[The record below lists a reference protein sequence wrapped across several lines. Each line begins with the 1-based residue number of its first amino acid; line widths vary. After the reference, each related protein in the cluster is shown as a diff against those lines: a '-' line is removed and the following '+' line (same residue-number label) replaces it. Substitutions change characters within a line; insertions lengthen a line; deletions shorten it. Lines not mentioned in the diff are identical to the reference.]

1 MQRFLTLDG
10 GAMITRRHFLQVSA
24 LTAAGY
30 AIAAEPILAQAIQ
43 TDTTGLVAG
52 DVSVKSGNDTIPAY
66 EARPDKP
73 GRYPVVVV
81 ISEIWGLHEY
91 IRDVARRFGKEGFY
105 AIAPELFQREGG
117 VSQLT
122 DTQEILKIVLNVP
135 RKQILQD
142 LSATANYAR
151 GQSAALSERV
161 GVTGFCWGGSTTI
174 QYAAYDKNVGGA
186 VAWYGPPGRGYKD
199 EPQPVSGFDVAKD
212 ITCPFLG
219 LFGEEDKNPTPED
232 VRKFEALLKQHDPNV
247 EIVIYPNAGHAFHAD
262 YRQSYRAEA
271 AKDGWKRCVDWFNRY
286 LHT

>member
-1 MQRFLTLDG
+1 MLYGEDMLT
-10 GAMITRRHFLQVSA
+10 RCHFMYVSA
-24 LTAAGY
+24 LTTAGY
-30 AIAAEPILAQAIQ
+30 AIAAEPILAQAIR

-52 DVSVKSGNDTIPAY
+52 EVSIKSGNDRITGY
-66 EARPDKP
+66 EARPDRP
-73 GRYPVVVV
+73 GRYPVVLV

-91 IRDVARRFGKEGFY
+91 IRDVARRFGKEDFY
-105 AIAPELFQREGG
+105 AIAPELFQREGR
-117 VSQLT
+117 VSQLS
-122 DTQEILKIVLNVP
+122 DVQEILKIVLNVP
-135 RKQILQD
+135 RRQILQD
-142 LSATANYAR
+142 LSATADYER

-161 GVTGFCWGGSTTI
+161 RVTGFCWGGSTTM
-174 QYAAYDKNVGGA
+174 QYAANDKKVGAA

-232 VRKFEALLKQHDPNV
+232 VHKFEAMLKQHNPHV

-271 AKDGWKRCVDWFNRY
+271 AQDGWMRCVGWFNRY
-286 LHT
+286 LRA

>member
-1 MQRFLTLDG
+1 
-10 GAMITRRHFLQVSA
+10 MITRRHFLQVSA

-30 AIAAEPILAQAIQ
+30 AIAAEPILAQAIR
-43 TDTTGLVAG
+43 TDTAGLIAG
-52 DVSVKSGNDTIPAY
+52 DVSIKSGNDKITAY
-66 EARPDKP
+66 EARPEQP

-91 IRDVARRFGKEGFY
+91 IRDVVRRFGKESFY

-117 VSQLT
+117 VSHLT
-122 DTQEILKIVLNVP
+122 DTQEILKIVLDVP
-135 RKQILQD
+135 RQQILQD

-151 GQSAALSERV
+151 GQSVALSERV
-161 GVTGFCWGGSTTI
+161 GVTGFCWGGGSTI
-174 QYAAYDKNVGGA
+174 QYAAYDKSVGAA
-186 VAWYGPPGRGYKD
+186 VAWYGPLGRGYKD
-199 EPQPVSGFDVAKD
+199 APQPINGFDVAKD

-232 VRKFEALLKQHDPNV
+232 VRKFEALLKQHNPNV

-271 AKDGWKRCVDWFNRY
+271 AKDGWTRCVGWFNKY
-286 LHT
+286 LRA

>member
-1 MQRFLTLDG
+1 ML
-10 GAMITRRHFLQVSA
+10 TRRHFLQFSA

-30 AIAAEPILAQAIQ
+30 AMAAEPILAQAIR
-43 TDTTGLVAG
+43 TDTVGLVAG
-52 DVSVKSGNDTIPAY
+52 DVSIKSGNDTITAY
-66 EARPDKP
+66 EAHPDKP

-117 VSQLT
+117 VTHLP
-122 DTQEILKIVLNVP
+122 DVQEVLKIVLNVP
-135 RKQILQD
+135 RKQVLQD

-151 GQSAALSERV
+151 GQSAAIAERV

-174 QYAAYDKNVGGA
+174 QYAAYDKKLGAA
-186 VAWYGPPGRGYKD
+186 VAWYGPPGREYKD
-199 EPQPVSGFDVAKD
+199 DPKPVSGFDVAKD
-212 ITCPFLG
+212 ISCPFLG

-232 VRKFEALLKQHDPNV
+232 VRKFEALLKPHNPNV
-247 EIVIYPNAGHAFHAD
+247 EIVIYPNAGHAFYAD

-271 AKDGWKRCVDWFNRY
+271 AKDGWTRCIGWFNRY
-286 LHT
+286 LRT